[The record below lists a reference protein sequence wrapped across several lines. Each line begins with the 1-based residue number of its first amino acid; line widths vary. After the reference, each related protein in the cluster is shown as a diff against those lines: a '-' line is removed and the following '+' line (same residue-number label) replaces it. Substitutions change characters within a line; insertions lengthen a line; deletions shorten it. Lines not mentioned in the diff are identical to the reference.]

1 MKNIYHLNCVDID
14 SPMGA
19 KAIGHCLLLEE
30 EQGLILIDAG
40 IGLLD
45 IRDPEGRLGTPM
57 IEKAGFKFDEQ
68 LTAYRQIEQLG
79 FRPEEVKHCI
89 ITHLDCDHIGA
100 VADFPHMELHVAK
113 EEYDNF
119 YSGNPRYLLHQLAH
133 EPAIHIY
140 STSSEKWFGLEARKV
155 VTGFD
160 TEIFLVPLPGH
171 SLGHSGVAIR
181 TNNGWLFHIGD
192 AYYYRVETVTDDH
205 PVAQL
210 AARNADNN
218 ELRIQSLEAIKQ
230 LMNDHPEITIFSFHD
245 PAEFPGV

>member
-19 KAIGHCLLLEE
+19 KAIGHCLLLEDK
-30 EQGLILIDAG
+30 QGLSLIDAG
-40 IGLLD
+40 IGVLD
-45 IRDPEGRLGTPM
+45 TRDPEGRLGTQM
-57 IEKAGFKFDEQ
+57 IEKAGFQFDEQ
-68 LTAYRQIEQLG
+68 QTAYRQIEQLG
-79 FRPEEVKHCI
+79 FRPEDVRHCI

-100 VADFPHMELHVAK
+100 VADFPGMELHVGK

-133 EPAIHIY
+133 EPTIHTY
-140 STSSEKWFGLEARKV
+140 DTSSEKWFGLEARKV
-155 VTGFD
+155 VTGFE
-160 TEIFLVPLPGH
+160 TEILLVPLPGH
-171 SLGHSGVAIR
+171 SLGHCGVAIR
-181 TNNGWLFHIGD
+181 TGDRWLFHIGD

-230 LMNDHPEITIFSFHD
+230 LMKDHPEITIFSFHD